1 LKYLR
6 KTGPHPF
13 VIEEKMSTT
22 YQTKLLAMVAATA
35 AFSFSAPAFAADA
48 AAAETLARQNGC
60 FKCHAVDKKKEGS
73 PYREVAAKYK
83 GKAGAEDRLYK
94 HITTGE
100 KAKFPDGHEEDH
112 KIIKSK
118 DEKEIRN
125 LIQWI
130 LSL

>member
-1 LKYLR
+1 MQVG
-6 KTGPHPF
+6 TTPF
-13 VIEEKMSTT
+13 VTEEKMSTI
-22 YQTKLLAMVAATA
+22 YQSSKLLAVIAATA
-35 AFSFSAPAFAADA
+35 AFSASAPVFAVDA

-94 HITTGE
+94 HITSGE

-112 KIIKSK
+112 KIIKTK